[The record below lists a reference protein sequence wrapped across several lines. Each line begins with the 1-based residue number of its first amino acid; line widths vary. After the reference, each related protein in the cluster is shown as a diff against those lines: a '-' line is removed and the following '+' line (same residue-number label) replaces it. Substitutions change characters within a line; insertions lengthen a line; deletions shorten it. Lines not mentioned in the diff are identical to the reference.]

1 LAADDDR
8 RNPQRRRR
16 REAARGADAATPS
29 RQLTRAIARYPP
41 GIRALA
47 QALLGALRARLPGAT
62 ELVYD
67 NYALTIAF
75 SPTDRPSHAVVGI
88 TLYPRWIN
96 LGFMEGAMLDD
107 PDGVLAGS
115 GSQFRHVR
123 LAAAADLDMPAIAAL
138 IDGAVAHGDGGRFD
152 PARRRRIDV
161 RTVSAKRG
169 PRRPGTAAASSG
181 TASRRRR

>member
-1 LAADDDR
+1 MTGAAYL
-8 RNPQRRRR
+8 
-16 REAARGADAATPS
+16 S
-29 RQLTRAIARYPP
+29 RAMGEYSPE
-41 GIRALA
+41 IRALA
-47 QALLGALRARLPGAT
+47 KAALAKLRGRLPGAT

-75 SPTDRPSHAVVGI
+75 SPTDHPSHAVVGI

-107 PDGVLAGS
+107 PGRVLAGS

-123 LAAAADLDMPAIAAL
+123 LANASDLDSPAIATL
-138 IDGAVAHGDGGRFD
+138 IDRAIAHGDGGRFD
-152 PARRRRIDV
+152 PKRRRRIDV

-169 PRRPGTAAASSG
+169 PRRPGTAAASNG
-181 TASRRRR
+181 TASRRLR